1 MTLNTLCR
9 QLLERST
16 RSLGAMHAERGL
28 AGATSTSDDAR
39 MIVLAELRYTRPL
52 DEVLAHVDAHRAYLR
67 SLQERALLV
76 LSGPLEPRTGGV
88 LILSVDNLAHAEK
101 LSFDDPFFRAA
112 VAEYTFREW
121 RPVVGAELAVAWEN
135 ARMAKER

>member
-67 SLQERALLV
+67 SLQEQALLV

-101 LSFDDPFFRAA
+101 LATDDPFSLFA
-112 VAEYTFREW
+112 
-121 RPVVGAELAVAWEN
+121 
-135 ARMAKER
+135 